1 MSGHQLSIIGRGKH
15 LGGTSVAA
23 LLLLMLV
30 PQEGSR
36 APVSSL
42 HVEGKHPQEGSRVP
56 MSSPHV
62 EGKHPH
68 KLVGMR

>member
-1 MSGHQLSIIGRGKH
+1 MN

-36 APVSSL
+36 APMSSP
-42 HVEGKHPQEGSRVP
+42 HVEGKHPQEGSRSP
-56 MSSPHV
+56 MSSHHA
-62 EGKHPH
+62 EDKHPPEF
-68 KLVGMR
+68 VGMR